1 MGFGAHLVQ
10 VDRGGW
16 RHEAARPAARR
27 LALPSAEQRRV
38 GVGVGV
44 GVRVCGRDG
53 RGAGI
58 GGGGGGGGEIES
70 GRGVGRR
77 MVRFHPGDEGG
88 EARETRGEGRDL
100 LRRRAGEGG
109 GGLAVAS
116 GGRQAVS
123 AAVRQGSV
131 DLGANLGQSRR
142 GSTSNSVMR
151 IDRSEST

>member
-1 MGFGAHLVQ
+1 
-10 VDRGGW
+10 
-16 RHEAARPAARR
+16 
-27 LALPSAEQRRV
+27 
-38 GVGVGV
+38 
-44 GVRVCGRDG
+44 
-53 RGAGI
+53 
-58 GGGGGGGGEIES
+58 
-70 GRGVGRR
+70 

-123 AAVRQGSV
+123 AAVPQGSV
-131 DLGANLGQSRR
+131 DLGANLGAYLGQSRR